1 LGSQALSELP
11 DGADV
16 DEARPAVMRAVR
28 ERFRPEFLNRLDEV
42 VLFGRLA
49 RENMAAIV
57 DIQLARLRSLLEAR
71 QITLEVDGAAL
82 TWLGEAGYDPIYG
95 ARPLKRVIQRSV
107 QDHLATLLLEG
118 GVHDGDVVHL
128 GADSEGLTFSSGRD
142 SPQYPAKTL
151 GKGMSG

>member
-1 LGSQALSELP
+1 
-11 DGADV
+11 
-16 DEARPAVMRAVR
+16 
-28 ERFRPEFLNRLDEV
+28 
-42 VLFGRLA
+42 
-49 RENMAAIV
+49 
-57 DIQLARLRSLLEAR
+57 
-71 QITLEVDGAAL
+71 VDGAAL

-142 SPQYPAKTL
+142 SRHTPPKP
-151 GKGMSG
+151 